1 MSFGLRIGF
10 IVVLDWFLFGVWIAL
25 LVCELAD
32 DVSLE
37 WRLCCV

>member
-1 MSFGLRIGF
+1 MSFGLCIGF

-32 DVSLE
+32 GVSLK
-37 WRLCCV
+37 